1 MNLKN
6 LLKPLMV
13 AFMISITVPAISDPI
28 TNAKG
33 PGKDANAAVQPMLN
47 RLQEI
52 KDMDKSS
59 LSKTEKKELRNEVKG
74 IKKEMKAAKNG
85 VFLSV
90 GAVIIIILL
99 LILLL

>member
-13 AFMISITVPAISDPI
+13 AFLISITVPAISDPI
-28 TNAKG
+28 TDSKG

-74 IKKEMKAAKNG
+74 IKKEMKAANNG

-90 GAVIIIILL
+90 GAIIIIILL

>member
-13 AFMISITVPAISDPI
+13 AFLISITVPAISDPI
-28 TNAKG
+28 TNPKG

-74 IKKEMKAAKNG
+74 IKKEMKAANKG

-90 GAVIIIILL
+90 GAIIIILL
-99 LILLL
+99 LLILLL